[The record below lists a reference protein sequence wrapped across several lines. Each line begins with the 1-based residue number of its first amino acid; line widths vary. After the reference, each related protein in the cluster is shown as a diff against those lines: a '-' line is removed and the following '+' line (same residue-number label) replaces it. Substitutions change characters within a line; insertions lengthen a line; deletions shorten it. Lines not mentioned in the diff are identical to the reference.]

1 VIGLFKTYYWR
12 ASPKLTVQLEGF
24 PRLIS
29 VFSSFTRDERVL
41 TVKKQLKRAPKRQLA
56 KKIKESIKEVAHKIQ
71 QAKNRFQF

>member
-41 TVKKQLKRAPKRQLA
+41 TVKKNNPKELPKGSWP
-56 KKIKESIKEVAHKIQ
+56 KK
-71 QAKNRFQF
+71 